1 MQKPNLKQS
10 ANLTLSIQAGG
21 YSKRM
26 GRDKALLE
34 FNNLTLIE
42 YIIQRG
48 KSLTNNI
55 VITTNTPEKYAF
67 LDLPMFSDQISLSG
81 TLVGI
86 STALQAANT
95 PYVAIVAC
103 DMPFFSPALFHH
115 EQSILKSD
123 DLHAVVPQTEKGIE
137 PLHAVYQRETC
148 LAAINQSL
156 QNEELSP
163 KKWLQKISVK
173 FIQDLGGFNP
183 THEMF
188 MNINTPNDYQN
199 AKDIIKRKS
208 NMT

>member
-67 LDLPMFSDQISLSG
+67 LGLPMFSDQISLSG

-115 EQSILKSD
+115 ELSILKSD

-148 LAAINQSL
+148 LATINHSL
-156 QNEELSP
+156 QNKELSP
-163 KKWLQKISVK
+163 KKWLQRLQVK
-173 FIQDLGGFNP
+173 YIQNLGNFGP
-183 THEMF
+183 IQELF
-188 MNINTPNDYQN
+188 MNINTPDDYQN
-199 AKDIIKRKS
+199 AKEIIKRKHI
-208 NMT
+208 